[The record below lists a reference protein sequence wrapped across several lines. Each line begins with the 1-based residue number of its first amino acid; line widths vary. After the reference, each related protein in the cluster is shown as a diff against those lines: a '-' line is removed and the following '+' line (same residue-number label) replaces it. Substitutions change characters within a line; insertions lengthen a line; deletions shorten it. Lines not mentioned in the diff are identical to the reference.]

1 MPFKM
6 NTPPSPYDTSNPQQR
21 IAMLQKLESLVAV
34 LEATQRKVDLSL
46 ESPFA
51 NRERL
56 QKVRSQV
63 CNTLSVCRNA
73 RRALVQPMAIT
84 DEDIVQVDLDALFM
98 KLGSL

>member
-1 MPFKM
+1 M

-34 LEATQRKVDLSL
+34 LEATQRQVDLSL

-73 RRALVQPMAIT
+73 RRALVQPTAIT
-84 DEDIVQVDLDALFM
+84 DEDIVQVDLDALLM

>member
-1 MPFKM
+1 M

-56 QKVRSQV
+56 QKVRTQV

-73 RRALVQPMAIT
+73 RRALVQPTAIT

>member
-1 MPFKM
+1 M

-34 LEATQRKVDLSL
+34 LESTQRKVDLSL

>member
-1 MPFKM
+1 M

-73 RRALVQPMAIT
+73 RRALVQPTAIT

>member
-1 MPFKM
+1 MK
-6 NTPPSPYDTSNPQQR
+6 TPPSPYNISDPKQR
-21 IAMLQKLESLVAV
+21 TAMLQKLESLVAV

-56 QKVRSQV
+56 QKVRTQV

-73 RRALVQPMAIT
+73 RRALSQPMAIT
-84 DEDIVQVDLDALFM
+84 DEDIDQVDFDDLFA

>member
-1 MPFKM
+1 M

-56 QKVRSQV
+56 QKVRSLV
-63 CNTLSVCRNA
+63 CKTLSVCRNA
-73 RRALVQPMAIT
+73 RRALAQPMAIT

>member
-1 MPFKM
+1 M

-56 QKVRSQV
+56 QKVRTQV

-73 RRALVQPMAIT
+73 RRALVQPTAIT
-84 DEDIVQVDLDALFM
+84 DEDIDQVDLNALFT

>member
-1 MPFKM
+1 M
-6 NTPPSPYDTSNPQQR
+6 NTPPSPYDISNPQQR
-21 IAMLQKLESLVAV
+21 ITMLQKLESLVAV

-56 QKVRSQV
+56 QKVRTQV

-73 RRALVQPMAIT
+73 RRALVQPTAIT
-84 DEDIVQVDLDALFM
+84 DEDIDRVDLEALFT

>member
-1 MPFKM
+1 M

-73 RRALVQPMAIT
+73 RRALVQPTAIT

-98 KLGSL
+98 KLGRL

>member
-1 MPFKM
+1 M

-56 QKVRSQV
+56 QKVRSPV
-63 CNTLSVCRNA
+63 CHTLSVCRTA